1 MIETPTVDFLDP
13 LFVLHHTQLDRLW
26 WKWQLADT
34 MQRLKDYS
42 GGVIHNTTEELA
54 SLEDLLWYGD
64 LGPSVRVSDIM
75 DTKGGPLCY
84 VYQ

>member
-1 MIETPTVDFLDP
+1 
-13 LFVLHHTQLDRLW
+13 
-26 WKWQLADT
+26 